1 MPGDGCGKD
10 GEVGMNENIERVL
23 AALDGFRMSDE
34 MTYSAYSTLHDKI
47 SLLDDLLKE
56 QEPRVLTL
64 EEVIVGDECWFE
76 YINGSR
82 GYADVY
88 VQDNR
93 TAIIYRTTTRPVEV
107 SLTDYMKKWRC
118 WSYRPTEEQ
127 RKAVK
132 WNDACQVG
140 GNSSADSAGGKAS

>member
-1 MPGDGCGKD
+1 MADIKTVMSWVEGLTQDD
-10 GEVGMNENIERVL
+10 WRWNYSDSEVQETAK
-23 AALDGFRMSDE
+23 AAL
-34 MTYSAYSTLHDKI
+34 A
-47 SLLDDLLKE
+47 LLKA

-64 EEVIVGDECWFE
+64 EEVLVGDECWFE

-107 SLTDYMKKWRC
+107 PLTDYMKKWRC

-127 RKAVK
+127 RKEAK
-132 WNDACQVG
+132 WDDACQAG
-140 GNSSADSAGGKAS
+140 RNSSADSAGGKAP

>member
-1 MPGDGCGKD
+1 MNAIREKVRNGLEQCANDEIPESCKRCPYFGNGVMCMTDLARD
-10 GEVGMNENIERVL
+10 ALEVLR
-23 AALDGFRMSDE
+23 
-34 MTYSAYSTLHDKI
+34 
-47 SLLDDLLKE
+47 E
-56 QEPRVLTL
+56 QESRVLTL
-64 EEVIVGDECWFE
+64 EEVLVGDECWFE

-107 SLTDYMKKWRC
+107 SLTDYIKKWRC

-132 WNDACQVG
+132 WDGVQ
-140 GNSSADSAGGKAS
+140 